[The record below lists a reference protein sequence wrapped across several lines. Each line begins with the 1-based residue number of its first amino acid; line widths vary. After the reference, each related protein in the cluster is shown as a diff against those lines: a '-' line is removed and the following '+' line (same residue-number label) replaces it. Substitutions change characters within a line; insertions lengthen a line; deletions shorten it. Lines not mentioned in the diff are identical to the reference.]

1 MVSTK
6 NQDTGIQ
13 LVNKLTSNTT
23 ERNQLWK
30 DTPETR
36 MSKNNNKLRINENF
50 ISSGQLTSVES
61 VIKILNLV
69 EMSESM

>member
-36 MSKNNNKLRINENF
+36 MSKNNNKELTRISFQVDNLRR
-50 ISSGQLTSVES
+50 
-61 VIKILNLV
+61 
-69 EMSESM
+69 

>member
-36 MSKNNNKLRINENF
+36 MSKNNKLRINENF

>member
-50 ISSGQLTSVES
+50 ISSGQLTAVES